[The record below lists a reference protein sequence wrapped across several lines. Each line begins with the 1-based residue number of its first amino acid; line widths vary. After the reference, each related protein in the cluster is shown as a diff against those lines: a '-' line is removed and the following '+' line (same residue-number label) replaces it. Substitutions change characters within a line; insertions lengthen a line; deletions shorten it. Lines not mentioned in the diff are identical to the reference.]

1 YRISETD
8 GMSQPGVGE
17 SLLLPP
23 IIAAAAES
31 DPVEEVEFQRDDM
44 AAMAWAI
51 EAVIEGQSGRA
62 LRRQEAYQRTHQQPV
77 PGAAGAL
84 AYRLV
89 TEVPD
94 YWIPLVPVTTP
105 TANNPAAIRLQ
116 RAAL

>member
-1 YRISETD
+1 
-8 GMSQPGVGE
+8 
-17 SLLLPP
+17 
-23 IIAAAAES
+23 
-31 DPVEEVEFQRDDM
+31 M

-62 LRRQEAYQRTHQQPV
+62 LRRQEAYQRTHQEAA
-77 PGAAGAL
+77 PGAVGAL

-116 RAAL
+116 RAAMLDAQGGVRALPALGRILDPSQELKLFDEEVPRDGVA